1 MCIAGLLSCLTFISI
16 FLVMYSILLIFL
28 LLPSKKPN
36 YFVQCQDDSH
46 SFDWWYI
53 FVVLHIMANSSI
65 NTDRQRRINR
75 GAQGVLHGPL
85 FFGEKCGCLC
95 REFLKHDSSGPLL
108 RQSVSLKYENF
119 WIAATNR
126 GHYMMNRAK
135 HINKFA

>member
-1 MCIAGLLSCLTFISI
+1 MLSCLTFISI

-53 FVVLHIMANSSI
+53 CSPLYSGKLQY

-85 FFGEKCGCLC
+85 FFWEKCGCLC
-95 REFLKHDSSGPLL
+95 RELLKHDSSGPLL
-108 RQSVSLKYENF
+108 RQSVSPKYENF